1 MNSVFTASNPFYHLQ
16 QNLDGTNIQRKAMG
30 RTSGGLGCQEGGYI
44 RGMKLYS
51 IKKNLGEREG
61 VRNRKVN
68 SV

>member
-1 MNSVFTASNPFYHLQ
+1 
-16 QNLDGTNIQRKAMG
+16 MG

>member
-1 MNSVFTASNPFYHLQ
+1 
-16 QNLDGTNIQRKAMG
+16 MG
-30 RTSGGLGCQEGGYI
+30 RTSGGLGCQEEGYI

-51 IKKNLGEREG
+51 VKKNLGEREG